1 MDLLYKTLSS
11 IAETSR
17 TTEEVEAGFLEAAKL
32 ILIDYQ
38 LIAGN
43 ESFEVLELEFYFYQK
58 DIHPD
63 PYSHAFQYPKRVI
76 PKMSVTGSWYFH
88 RFIGI
93 EKYTHTRRGLDLTY
107 GSAVQEAYGGLL
119 IRSVKRESDGKRI
132 SGPSNVVAY
141 VLAAAN
147 NPEAIQHLAFNRDEG
162 MAFRADSVIRFQPR
176 AQKLF
181 KTVYQTSRHGL
192 GDKMPFYRDK
202 EYRYYTDASVLK
214 KRPKKKRD
222 HTTDIQNR

>member
-1 MDLLYKTLSS
+1 MDLLYKTLSN

-17 TTEEVEAGFLEAAKL
+17 TPQEVEAGFLKAASL

-38 LIAGN
+38 LIVGD

-58 DIHPD
+58 NIHPD

-93 EKYTHTRRGLDLTY
+93 DKYTHTRRGLDLTY
-107 GSAVQEAYGGLL
+107 GSAEREAYGGLL

-141 VLAAAN
+141 VLEAAD

-162 MAFRADSVIRFQPR
+162 MAFQPDSVIRFKQRVKPP
-176 AQKLF
+176 F

-214 KRPKKKRD
+214 KRPKK
-222 HTTDIQNR
+222 